1 MFAHAASRGSASLTL
16 RELTGTAVE
25 KWLDIELPKV
35 QNPRLDLLG
44 EIPADQ
50 SLIHLEVQSTNDPA
64 MPVRMAEYSLAVL
77 RLLGKF
83 PRQILLYVGEP
94 PLRMESE
101 LKGPDFWFR
110 YTAIDIRS
118 LDGDRLLESPE
129 FGDNVIALLAG
140 LHNNRDVVRRIAERI
155 KSLERIDR
163 EIALRALLILA
174 GLRNPT
180 TWCSILSSH

>member
-1 MFAHAASRGSASLTL
+1 MQDYDVTLKLLLRGSASFTL

-44 EIPADQ
+44 EIPGDQ

-77 RLLGKF
+77 RLLGRF

-101 LKGPDFWFR
+101 LKG
-110 YTAIDIRS
+110 
-118 LDGDRLLESPE
+118 GLLVPLY
-129 FGDNVIALLAG
+129 G
-140 LHNNRDVVRRIAERI
+140 R
-155 KSLERIDR
+155 
-163 EIALRALLILA
+163 
-174 GLRNPT
+174 
-180 TWCSILSSH
+180 